1 MSPKVVA
8 SAGAPLADRP
18 LAGTLALLSL
28 AASSL
33 ARRTAKTLALGGA
46 LALTVT
52 LAAAVL
58 FLTDALRGA
67 AGRVRDG
74 APDLVVQ
81 RLAGGRP
88 TLLDASFAA
97 RLRDLDSVRS
107 VRARVWGYLFVPA
120 VSANVVVV
128 GVASDAPMEAQIAGA
143 ISEGRALSGRGETLL
158 GAALARALG
167 LRVGDEVRL
176 PVGEDKLGPPL
187 RVVGVFAPAVE
198 VYTSDLVLVGDDDA
212 RALLGVG
219 AGEATDLAV
228 SLVNPAE
235 ARVVSHAAIERV
247 PGARVVDRALMARVH
262 ELAFG
267 RRGGLA
273 LAALLPALL
282 AFLVLGWDR
291 MSSLGAEERREISV
305 LKAVGFATRDVVF
318 VRMCESL
325 VLSLAATALG
335 VAVAY
340 AWVFVFGAPGL
351 RSAIAGFGVLQGDAP
366 LVPTIDAAQLFGLVL
381 GVVGPFVALSVL
393 PAWRAAVVDPMEG
406 MRG

>member
-1 MSPKVVA
+1 MSDLD
-8 SAGAPLADRP
+8 APLAPRP
-18 LAGTLALLSL
+18 IGGTLALLSL

-33 ARRTAKTLALGGA
+33 VRRAAKTFALGGA

-67 AGRVRDG
+67 ADRVRDG

-88 TLLDASFAA
+88 ALIDASLAS
-97 RLRDLDSVRS
+97 RLRDLDSVKS
-107 VRARVWGYLFVPA
+107 VRPRVWGYLFLPA

-128 GVASDAPMEAQIAGA
+128 GVAPDAPLESQIAGVVA
-143 ISEGRALSGRGETLL
+143 QGRALTGPGEAML

-167 LRVGDEVRL
+167 GLAVGDQVKL
-176 PVGEDKLGPPL
+176 PIGEDKLGPPL
-187 RVVGVFAPAVE
+187 RVVGVFAPQAE
-198 VYTSDLVLVGDDDA
+198 VYTSDLVLVGESDA

-219 AGEATDLAV
+219 AAEATDLAV
-228 SLVNPAE
+228 TLINPAE
-235 ARVVSHAAIERV
+235 ARVVSHAAIERI

-291 MSSLGAEERREISV
+291 LSSLGAEERREISV

-318 VRMCESL
+318 VRLCESL
-325 VLSLAATALG
+325 ILALAATALG
-335 VAVAY
+335 VAIAY
-340 AWVFVFGAPGL
+340 AWVFVLGAPGL

-366 LVPTIDAAQLFGLVL
+366 LVPSIDAAQIFGLAL

-393 PAWRAAVVDPMEG
+393 PAWRAAIVDPMEG